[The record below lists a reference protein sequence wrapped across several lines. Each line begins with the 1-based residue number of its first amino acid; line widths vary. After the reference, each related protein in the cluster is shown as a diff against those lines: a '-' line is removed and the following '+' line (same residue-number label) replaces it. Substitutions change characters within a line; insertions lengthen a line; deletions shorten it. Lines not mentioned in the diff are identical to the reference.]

1 MDIDNVLSTASPA
14 KSAAG
19 DFSSLPVAK
28 PVVTEKV
35 TAASDSNATQQQQ
48 QGQDQLQ
55 EAVSR
60 INDYVQNVQ
69 RSIRFSVDEIS
80 GKDVVT
86 VLDKQTEE
94 VIRQIPIEEVLV
106 FARNLAE
113 QNDGDLNLFSSL
125 A

>member
-1 MDIDNVLSTASPA
+1 MDIDNVLMTASPA

-28 PVVTEKV
+28 IVVPERV
-35 TAASDSNATQQQQ
+35 TATTDSNAAQQQQ
-48 QGQDQLQ
+48 QGQQQLQ
-55 EAVSR
+55 EAVTR
-60 INDYVQNVQ
+60 LNDFAQNSQ
-69 RSIRFSVDEIS
+69 RSIRFSVDDVS

-86 VLDKQTEE
+86 VSDKQTEQ

-113 QNDGDLNLFSSL
+113 QNDGDLNLFSST

>member
-1 MDIDNVLSTASPA
+1 MDIDNLLLSASPA
-14 KSAAG
+14 KSVAG

-28 PVVTEKV
+28 PAIPERVVAATE
-35 TAASDSNATQQQQ
+35 SNAS
-48 QGQDQLQ
+48 QGQELGQQQLQ

-60 INDYVQNVQ
+60 LNDYVQNVQ
-69 RSIRFSVDEIS
+69 RSIRFSVDDVS

-113 QNDGDLNLFSSL
+113 QNDGDLNLFSST